1 MSESNGRALHARK
14 SGTREEHELL
24 ARARK
29 RDERAQAELVRRYA
43 PLVRRVARGI
53 HGRRGM
59 DDLDDL
65 YQVGMV
71 GLLEAIDRF
80 EPERGAF
87 APYASATVSGMIKRH
102 LRDRSWRMRLGR
114 SLHDAIQVVGPA
126 AAALE
131 STLGRAPTEAELA
144 LRTGLSPELV
154 SEAQRAVAASQPVSL
169 EAPAG
174 DGASTFS
181 ELIGGEDP
189 GLERAEDRLSIAR
202 GTAGLGPEERELL
215 TRRFA
220 LEQTQT
226 EIAGAMGGS
235 QMSVSRR
242 LRRVLTEVEGRLS
255 A

>member
-1 MSESNGRALHARK
+1 MSELNGRAPRARI
-14 SGTREEHELL
+14 SGARGEHELL
-24 ARARK
+24 ARARD
-29 RDERAQAELVRRYA
+29 RDEAAQAEIVKRYT

-59 DDLDDL
+59 DDLEDL
-65 YQVGMV
+65 VQVGMV

-80 EPERGAF
+80 EPEQGAF
-87 APYASATVSGMIKRH
+87 APFASATVSGLIKRH
-102 LRDRSWRMRLGR
+102 LRDRSWRMRFGR
-114 SLHDAIQVVGPA
+114 SLHDAIQRVGPA
-126 AAALE
+126 STALE
-131 STLGRAPTEAELA
+131 SALGRAPTEAELA
-144 LRTGLSPELV
+144 ARTGLSPELV
-154 SEAQRAVAASQPVSL
+154 AEARSAVVASQPVSL

-174 DGASTFS
+174 DGATAFS
-181 ELIGGEDP
+181 ELIGGDDP
-189 GLERAEDRLSIAR
+189 DLARAEDRVSIGN
-202 GTAGLGPEERELL
+202 GTAALAPEDRELL

-242 LRRVLTEVEGRLS
+242 LRKVLAEVGGEMQ